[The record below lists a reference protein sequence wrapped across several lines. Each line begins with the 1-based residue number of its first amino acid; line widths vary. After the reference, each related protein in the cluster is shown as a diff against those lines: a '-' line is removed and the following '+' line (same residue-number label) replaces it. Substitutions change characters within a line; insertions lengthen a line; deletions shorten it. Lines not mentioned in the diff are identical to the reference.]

1 MLVAP
6 HALPRLI
13 LVGSGVTQ
21 AQSLTL
27 EVHDDEA
34 AASTSELTPT
44 VGTLTLYDGA
54 AKLLDAVA
62 VTAGAPSTYSLA
74 AVSVT
79 SQGLSEGGLEVWRM
93 TVAGVIHEFT
103 RPCMFVRRV
112 YRPTIID
119 EDLIN
124 GRHYNLNNIRPDAL
138 TSWAGYRR
146 EADNWIQ
153 ERMIAKGR
161 RPWLVFDSS
170 RLRTAHIHRTLGN
183 IFRDASSWIGDGRYD
198 ALAKQYV
205 GEDGESGSATAAFES
220 ANFRYDAH
228 ESGTI
233 DTEELVTAVPAIVL
247 SAGPTTGP
255 QYDRAQWRQLQ
266 SGYRSRY
273 G

>member
-34 AASTSELTPT
+34 AASASEQTPT
-44 VGTLTLYDGA
+44 SGTLTLYDGA
-54 AKLLDAVA
+54 TKLLDAVA

-74 AVSVT
+74 AASVT

-93 TVAGVIHEFT
+93 TIGGTIYEFT

-138 TSWAGYRR
+138 TSWATYRR
-146 EADNWIQ
+146 ESDNWIQ
-153 ERMIAKGR
+153 RKMLDKGR
-161 RPWLVFDSS
+161 RPWLVFDDASV
-170 RLRTAHIHRTLGN
+170 RLAHIRHTLWA
-183 IFRDASSWIGDGRYD
+183 IFHDAASWIGDGRYD
-198 ALAKQYV
+198 ALAKEYG
-205 GEDGESGSATAAFES
+205 GEDGEGGSAASAFEN
-220 ANFRYDAH
+220 AKFRYDGL
-228 ESGTI
+228 ETGTI
-233 DTEELVTAVPAIVL
+233 DSKEQVTNNPAIVL
-247 SAGPTTGP
+247 TAGPTIG
-255 QYDRAQWRQLQ
+255 QRFDRAGLRQLR
-266 SGYRSRY
+266 SGYGY